1 MRTGEEAVPLS
12 EHEQRL
18 LEQIERALVAEDPKF
33 ASTVRAT
40 DPRSRVRRR
49 IILSGILLVAGAGL
63 MIAGVLGVT
72 RLNVFGVPVLG
83 VIGFLVMFAAVLRG
97 VTIYRRGT
105 APEPLRVVGGRS
117 SRTPAGRQGFV
128 DRLENRWR
136 RRADDGR

>member
-1 MRTGEEAVPLS
+1 VPLS

-49 IILSGILLVAGAGL
+49 VILSGILLVVGAAL

-72 RLNVFGVPVLG
+72 RFAIAGVPLLG
-83 VIGFLVMFAAVLRG
+83 AVGFVVMFVAVLHG
-97 VTIYRRGT
+97 VTVYRRGA
-105 APEPLRVVGGRS
+105 APEPLRVVGGRGAG
-117 SRTPAGRQGFV
+117 RTPARRAGFV
-128 DRLENRWR
+128 DKLEHRWR
-136 RRADDGR
+136 RRSDDGR